1 MPISDR
7 STSFSSPRA
16 RLLALAPATS
26 ILLSLTLSAQQPSAL
41 AQAEL
46 QRRAASAAEAREL
59 LEKGDESY
67 QAGRWSEAVEAYS
80 GARDLLPDAPA
91 TAELRDA
98 ATERLVQAS
107 VERAREQGRLG
118 DVKGAG
124 DTVDRVLDEAV
135 APGHGLALEARANL
149 DDPIRTNPA
158 ATPELAAEV
167 EEVRMLLYK
176 AGGFEE
182 LGAFDKAHAVYED
195 VLRVDPTN
203 KAARRGMES
212 LARHRADYA
221 RAAYDETRAA
231 MLGQVDGGW
240 ELPVAPSE
248 APPGD
253 LSPGAA
259 SGDGKILVA
268 NKLERI
274 VLPVVDFDQVNIREA
289 LDFLRAQ
296 SIELDALEL
305 DPAQR
310 GINFVLDLGDP
321 DSAVGQKVLA
331 ARISLQ
337 LKNVPLT
344 EVLRYIGEIT
354 RTTYSPQEFA
364 VAIRPSGSDSSD
376 LITRTYRVAPDFL
389 SSGGGAGGEAAA
401 ADDPFAEADEGEGLI
416 PQRLSA
422 QEVLKQQGVSF
433 PDGSNASFS
442 AGSSTLRVINTA
454 ANHEMVEQIVE
465 AASASEP
472 AMVLVEVRMVKTQ
485 ERVLKELGFDWLLGE
500 FSLGGSGLTPGVSAL
515 TLTGGVQNAASMSDI
530 ALPPGEFYRRSITSG
545 NRSGDEAI
553 LGDSIDDLILEQQQR
568 GVTRGSARA
577 PGILWANGVI
587 NNTNLTML
595 MRGLERQKGVDMVV
609 RPATATRSG
618 QQSTI
623 EILREFIYP
632 TEYEPPELPNAV
644 NTPQIVDLTTGQV
657 TNGQAPL
664 TPITPA
670 TPTSF
675 ETRDVGVVLDV
686 LPTVSADRHYVDIAL
701 KPSVTDFDG
710 FINYGTPITTEAPVS
725 LGSLARPLG
734 GSNRVE
740 MTSNEILMPVFSVMR
755 TETNLTVA
763 DGATLVIGGMMQE
776 KLQKVEDST
785 PILGDLPV
793 VGRMFQ
799 SSAYAP
805 VRTAVVFFVTVR
817 VVDPTGKPFRDH

>member
-7 STSFSSPRA
+7 STSVPSPRA
-16 RLLALAPATS
+16 RLLALAPATC
-26 ILLSLTLSAQQPSAL
+26 LLFSLTLSAQQPSAL

-46 QRRAASAAEAREL
+46 QRRAASASEAREL
-59 LEKGDESY
+59 LEKGDEAY
-67 QAGRWSEAVEAYS
+67 QAGRWGEAVEAYG
-80 GARDLLPDAPA
+80 GARELLPEAPA

-124 DTVDRVLDEAV
+124 RTVDRVLDANV
-135 APGHGLALEARANL
+135 APDHGVALEARANL

-167 EEVRMLLYK
+167 EEVRLLLYK
-176 AGGFEE
+176 AAGFEQ
-182 LGAFDKAHAVYED
+182 LGSFDKAHAVYED

-212 LARHRADYA
+212 VARHRADYA
-221 RAAYDETRAA
+221 RAAYDETRSS
-231 MLGQVDGGW
+231 MLAQVDGGW
-240 ELPVAPSE
+240 ELRVRPSE
-248 APPGD
+248 VLPGD
-253 LSPGAA
+253 LIPGTAT
-259 SGDGKILVA
+259 GGGRILLA

-274 VLPVVDFDQVNIREA
+274 VLPVVDFDQVSIREA

-310 GINFVLDLGDP
+310 GVNFVLELGDP
-321 DSAVGQKVLA
+321 DSAVGQQVLA

-337 LKNVPLT
+337 LKNVPLV

-354 RTTYSPQEFA
+354 RTTHSPQEYA
-364 VAIRPSGSDSSD
+364 VAVRPAGSDSSD

-389 SSGGGAGGEAAA
+389 SSGGSAAGGDSGAS
-401 ADDPFAEADEGEGLI
+401 DPFAETDAAEGLI

-422 QEVLKQQGVSF
+422 QEVLKQQGISF
-433 PDGSNASFS
+433 PEGSNASFN
-442 AGSSTLRVINTA
+442 AATSTLRVINTA
-454 ANHEMVEQIVE
+454 ANHAMVEQIVE
-465 AASASEP
+465 AGSNSEP

-500 FSLGGSGLTPGVSAL
+500 FSLGGTGLTPGASAL
-515 TLTGGVQNAASMSDI
+515 TLTGGVQNAANMSDI
-530 ALPPGEFYRRSITSG
+530 ALPAGEFYRRSITNG
-545 NRSGDEAI
+545 NRSGSEAI
-553 LGDSIDDLILEQQQR
+553 VGDSIDDLILEQQM
-568 GVTRGSARA
+568 GFSRGSARA

-595 MRGLERQKGVDMVV
+595 MRGLDRKKGVDMVV
-609 RPATATRSG
+609 SPATATRSG

-632 TEYEPPELPNAV
+632 TEYEPPELPNNV
-644 NTPQIVDLTTGQV
+644 STPEIVDLTTGEV
-657 TNGQAPL
+657 TSGQAPL
-664 TPITPA
+664 IPITPA

-675 ETRDVGVVLDV
+675 ETRGVGVVLDV

-710 FINYGTPITTEAPVS
+710 FINYGTPITTEAPS
-725 LGSLARPLG
+725 TFGALAGPLG
-734 GSNRVE
+734 GSNRVVL
-740 MTSNEILMPVFSVMR
+740 TSNEILMPVFSVMR